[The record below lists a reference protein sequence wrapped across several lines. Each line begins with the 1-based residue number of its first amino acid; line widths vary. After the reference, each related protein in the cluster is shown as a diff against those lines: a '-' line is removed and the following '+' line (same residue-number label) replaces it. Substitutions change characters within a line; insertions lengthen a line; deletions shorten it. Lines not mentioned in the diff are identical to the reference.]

1 MTAKEKTT
9 LLKQAGKLYT
19 FGITVENCRE
29 KLRRLTDKNVP
40 FDSPQMMAALAEF
53 EAADNEWKRLE
64 QEHLQY
70 RTQLG
75 IENDDLQFPTYN
87 APRKKSDKK

>member
-9 LLKQAGKLYT
+9 LLKQAGKLYI

-29 KLRRLTDKNVP
+29 KLRRLAYKNVP
-40 FDSPQMMAALAEF
+40 FDSPQMIAALAEF
-53 EAADNEWKRLE
+53 ESADDEWNRLE

-70 RTQLG
+70 RAKFESTDG
-75 IENDDLQFPTYN
+75 KPI
-87 APRKKSDKK
+87 K